1 MGATADDVA
10 ATTAEGSQ
18 VPDGNEPELKQ
29 SAESA
34 PAVTNTDEESSK
46 VLDPVQ
52 KRIDELT
59 RKRYD
64 AERERDYIRQER
76 DYLREQARPKAEPAP
91 VEAPQAIGK
100 TLADFAYDES
110 KYQDYLFK
118 QAETRAVAAAEKVL
132 SQKQTETARFQVV
145 SAHKEREAEFAKK
158 VPDYFEIAH
167 YAPIT
172 ESMAEIVMDSDISA
186 ELAYHLG
193 KNRQVAL
200 NLSRLSPLQ
209 QAREIGRIEA
219 KLAAKP
225 TPAAVSNAPPPAPRL
240 DNAGNPGG
248 SAKPDAPESD
258 KLSDAEWSRLRNKQ
272 VSKQRGR

>member
-1 MGATADDVA
+1 MSATEVDVA
-10 ATTAEGSQ
+10 ATTANAPP
-18 VPDGNEPELKQ
+18 VADANELEPQQ

-34 PAVTNTDEESSK
+34 PAVTDADEDTTK

-59 RKRYD
+59 RRRYD
-64 AERERDYIRQER
+64 AERERDYWREHAQRAQAPRQEPTPP
-76 DYLREQARPKAEPAP
+76 APEPAG
-91 VEAPQAIGK
+91 EGK

-110 KYQDYLFK
+110 KYQAYLFE
-118 QAETRAVAAAEKVL
+118 QAEARAVKAAEAVL
-132 SQKQTETARFQVV
+132 TKKQTETARFQTIT
-145 SAHKEREAEFAKK
+145 AHKEREAEFAKK

-172 ESMAEIVMDSDISA
+172 DSIAEIVMESEMSA

-200 NLSRLSPLQ
+200 NLARLPPLQ

-225 TPAAVSNAPPPAPRL
+225 TPAATSAAPPPAPKL
-240 DNAGNPGG
+240 GGASDAGAGN
-248 SAKPDAPESD
+248 AKPDSPDSD
-258 KLSDAEWSRLRNKQ
+258 KLSDAEWTRRRNQQLAKR
-272 VSKQRGR
+272 RGT

>member
-1 MGATADDVA
+1 MSATADDVA
-10 ATTAEGSQ
+10 ATTAQ
-18 VPDGNEPELKQ
+18 APPVADANEELTQ
-29 SAESA
+29 GADSA
-34 PAVTNTDEESSK
+34 PAVTNPDEDTTK

-59 RKRYD
+59 RRRYD
-64 AERERDYIRQER
+64 AERERDYWREHAQRAQPPKQE
-76 DYLREQARPKAEPAP
+76 APP
-91 VEAPQAIGK
+91 VETPPAVSK

-118 QAETRAVAAAEKVL
+118 QAEARAVAAAEKVL
-132 SQKQTETARFQVV
+132 TQKQTETARVQTVT
-145 SAHKEREAEFAKK
+145 AHREREAEFAKK
-158 VPDYFEIAH
+158 VPDYFEVAH

-172 ESMAEIVMDSDISA
+172 DSMAEIIMDSDISA

-225 TPAAVSNAPPPAPRL
+225 KPPAISDAPPPAPKL
-240 DNAGNPGG
+240 AGNNGSSPIVPGT
-248 SAKPDAPESD
+248 PESD
-258 KLSDAEWSRLRNKQ
+258 KLSTEEWLRRREKQ
-272 VSKQRGR
+272 LGRR

>member
-1 MGATADDVA
+1 MSATEADVAA
-10 ATTAEGSQ
+10 ATTAAAAE
-18 VPDGNEPELKQ
+18 VPDGKQPEPTQ
-29 SAESA
+29 GAESA

-59 RKRYD
+59 RRRYD
-64 AERERDYIRQER
+64 AERERDYWREHAQRAPRQE
-76 DYLREQARPKAEPAP
+76 APPPPAP
-91 VEAPQAIGK
+91 EPQATGK

-110 KYQDYLFK
+110 KYQAYLFQ
-118 QAETRAVAAAEKVL
+118 QARADAVKAAEEVL
-132 SQKQTETARFQVV
+132 SRKQTETARFQTVT
-145 SAHKEREAEFAKK
+145 AHKEREAEFAKK
-158 VPDYFEIAH
+158 VPDYFEVAH

-172 ESMAEIVMDSDISA
+172 DSMAEIVMESEMSA

-200 NLSRLSPLQ
+200 NLSRLTPLQ

-225 TPAAVSNAPPPAPRL
+225 TPPATSNAPPPAPKIGGAS
-240 DNAGNPGG
+240 DAGTG
-248 SAKPDAPESD
+248 AKPDAPDSD
-258 KLSDAEWSRLRNKQ
+258 KLSDAEWTRRRNQQ
-272 VSKQRGR
+272 VAKRRGT

>member
-1 MGATADDVA
+1 MSATADDVA
-10 ATTAEGSQ
+10 ATTATATP
-18 VPDGNEPELKQ
+18 VADANEPEPQ
-29 SAESA
+29 QGAESA
-34 PAVTNTDEESSK
+34 PAVSNTDEETTR

-59 RKRYD
+59 RQKYDLKRD
-64 AERERDYIRQER
+64 AEYW
-76 DYLREQARPKAEPAP
+76 REQAQRAQAPKQEPPAQ
-91 VEAPQAIGK
+91 VEAPQDVGK

-110 KYQDYLFK
+110 KYQAYLFK
-118 QAETRAVAAAEKVL
+118 QAESRAVAAAEAVL
-132 SQKQTETARFQVV
+132 TKKQTETARFQTVT
-145 SAHKEREAEFAKK
+145 AHKEREAEFAKK
-158 VPDYFEIAH
+158 VPDYFEVAH

-172 ESMAEIVMDSDISA
+172 ESMAEIIMDSDNSA

-200 NLSRLSPLQ
+200 NLSRLPPLQ

-225 TPAAVSNAPPPAPRL
+225 TAAQVSGAPPPAPRL
-240 DNAGNPGG
+240 ENAGNPGG

-258 KLSDAEWSRLRNKQ
+258 KLSDLEWARLRNKQ
-272 VSKQRGR
+272 VAKQRGK

>member
-1 MGATADDVA
+1 MSATADDVA
-10 ATTAEGSQ
+10 ATTAEAPP
-18 VPDGNEPELKQ
+18 VADANEPEPQ
-29 SAESA
+29 QGAESA
-34 PAVTNTDEESSK
+34 PAVSNTDEETTR

-59 RKRYD
+59 RRRYD
-64 AERERDYIRQER
+64 AERDAQYW
-76 DYLREQARPKAEPAP
+76 REQAQRAQAPKPEPPP
-91 VEAPQAIGK
+91 VEAPQATGK

-118 QAETRAVAAAEKVL
+118 QAEARAVAAAEKVL
-132 SQKQTETARFQVV
+132 TQKQTETARFQTVT
-145 SAHKEREAEFAKK
+145 AHKEREAEFAKK
-158 VPDYFEIAH
+158 VPDYFEVAH

-172 ESMAEIVMDSDISA
+172 ESMAEIIMDSDNSA

-200 NLSRLSPLQ
+200 NLARLSPLQ

-225 TPAAVSNAPPPAPRL
+225 TPAAVSGAPPPAPRL
-240 DNAGNPGG
+240 ENAGNPGG

-258 KLSDAEWSRLRNKQ
+258 KLSDAEWTRLRNKQ
-272 VSKQRGR
+272 VAKQRGK

>member
-1 MGATADDVA
+1 MSATADDVA
-10 ATTAEGSQ
+10 ATTATAPP
-18 VPDGNEPELKQ
+18 VADANEPEPTQ
-29 SAESA
+29 GAESA
-34 PAVTNTDEESSK
+34 PAVSNTDEETTR

-59 RKRYD
+59 RRRYD
-64 AERERDYIRQER
+64 AERDAQYW
-76 DYLREQARPKAEPAP
+76 REQAQRAQAPKPEPPAP
-91 VEAPQAIGK
+91 AEAPQATGK

-118 QAETRAVAAAEKVL
+118 QAEARAVAAAEKVL
-132 SQKQTETARFQVV
+132 TQKQTETARFQTVT
-145 SAHKEREAEFAKK
+145 AHKEREAEFAKK
-158 VPDYFEIAH
+158 VPDYFEVAH

-172 ESMAEIVMDSDISA
+172 ESMAEIIMDSDNSA

-200 NLSRLSPLQ
+200 NLGRLSPLQ

-225 TPAAVSNAPPPAPRL
+225 TPAAVSGAPPPAPRL
-240 DNAGNPGG
+240 ENAGNPGG

-258 KLSDAEWSRLRNKQ
+258 KLSDAEWTRLRNKQ
-272 VSKQRGR
+272 VAKQRGK

>member
-1 MGATADDVA
+1 MSATADDVA
-10 ATTAEGSQ
+10 ATTATAPQ
-18 VPDGNEPELKQ
+18 VPDGNEPEPTQ
-29 SAESA
+29 SADSA
-34 PAVTNTDEESSK
+34 PAVSNTDEESSK

-59 RKRYD
+59 RRRYD
-64 AERERDYIRQER
+64 AERERDYWREHAQRAQESK
-76 DYLREQARPKAEPAP
+76 PEPA
-91 VEAPQAIGK
+91 APIEPAVVGK

-110 KYQDYLFK
+110 KYQSYLFE
-118 QAETRAVAAAEKVL
+118 QAESRAVKAAEAVL
-132 SQKQTETARFQVV
+132 SKKQTETARFQTVT
-145 SAHKEREAEFAKK
+145 AHKEREAEFAKK

-172 ESMAEIVMDSDISA
+172 DSMAEIIMDSENSA

-209 QAREIGRIEA
+209 QARELGRLEA

-225 TPAAVSNAPPPAPRL
+225 TPAAISGAPPPAPRL
-240 DNAGNPGG
+240 EGASSHGG
-248 SAKPDAPESD
+248 LPKADAPESD
-258 KLSDAEWSRLRNKQ
+258 KLSDVEWTRLRNKQ
-272 VSKQRGR
+272 IAKQRGK